1 MDLKISIEKPS
12 NDESIS
18 VLKVEGYLD
27 TTTPIQLEETLE
39 KLLRENQFRIVIDL
53 DKVDYISS
61 AGWGIFI
68 GEIKTIRKMKGDLK
82 LANLIPEVY
91 DIYKLLEFDNII
103 KAYDTIED
111 ALKDFESSN

>member
-1 MDLKISIEKPS
+1 MDLKIITEKATADETVSI
-12 NDESIS
+12 
-18 VLKVEGYLD
+18 LRVEGYLD
-27 TTTPIQLEETLE
+27 TTTSIQLEETLE
-39 KLLRENQFRIVIDL
+39 KMLRENHFRIIIDL

-103 KAYDTIED
+103 KAYDSIDE
-111 ALKDFESSN
+111 AVKDFPSV